1 MLRPAPR
8 ILCVALVTLA
18 ACAGPSRRVIATAD
32 APVAIGPYSQAIV
45 AGDLVFVAGQIG
57 LDPGPRT
64 LVPGGLEAEAR
75 QAMTN
80 VRAILAAAGCTLGD
94 LVQVQVFLADIRDY
108 EAFNAVYATFFAG
121 VTPPARAALQVAAL
135 PRGARVEILA
145 TASRR

>member
-1 MLRPAPR
+1 MTDAQPGTPHQVLLPAGWPRPKGYSNG
-8 ILCVALVTLA
+8 IA
-18 ACAGPSRRVIATAD
+18 ARGR
-32 APVAIGPYSQAIV
+32 
-45 AGDLVFVAGQIG
+45 LVFVAGQIG

-80 VRAILAAAGCTLGD
+80 VRAILTAAGCTLAD

-108 EAFNAVYATFFAG
+108 EAFNAVYATFFDG
-121 VTPPARAALQVAAL
+121 IVPPARAALQVAAL
-135 PRGARVEILA
+135 PRGARVEIFA

>member
-1 MLRPAPR
+1 MLRPTPGV
-8 ILCVALVTLA
+8 LCLCLL
-18 ACAGPSRRVIATAD
+18 ACAAPPRQVIATTD
-32 APVAIGPYSQAIV
+32 APKAIGPYSQAIV

-80 VRAILAAAGCTLGD
+80 IGAILTAAGCTFAD
-94 LVQVQVFLADIRDY
+94 LVQVQVFLADIGDY
-108 EAFNAVYATFFAG
+108 DAFNAVYASFFID
-121 VTPPARAALQVAAL
+121 VVPPARAALQVAAL

-145 TASRR
+145 TARRR

>member
-1 MLRPAPR
+1 MLRVALGVLCLSLFACAAAPR
-8 ILCVALVTLA
+8 Q
-18 ACAGPSRRVIATAD
+18 VIATKN

-64 LVPGGLEAEAR
+64 LVPGGVEAEAR

-80 VRAILAAAGCTLGD
+80 IGAILAAADCSFAD

-108 EAFNAVYATFFAG
+108 DAFNAVYATFFEGIA
-121 VTPPARAALQVAAL
+121 PPARAALQVAAL
-135 PRGARVEILA
+135 PRGARVEVLA
-145 TASRR
+145 TARRR

>member
-1 MLRPAPR
+1 MLRLAPR
-8 ILCVALVTLA
+8 VVCVALVTLA
-18 ACAGPSRRVIATAD
+18 ACAAPSRRVIATAD

-80 VRAILAAAGCTLGD
+80 VRAILTAAGCTLAD

-108 EAFNAVYATFFAG
+108 EAFNAVYATFFDGIA
-121 VTPPARAALQVAAL
+121 PPARAALQVAAL